1 MNAFVSTPGSSIR
14 VVIAD
19 DSAVMRAAI
28 QRMLESDPGI
38 KVIASARNG
47 KAALQDIATLDPDVV
62 MLDCEMPVMDGL
74 EALQHIM
81 HDSPRPVIMFSSLT
95 SEGAAVTL
103 DALALGAFDYVPK
116 PAHANVIE
124 VRKELVDKVKAAS
137 VSRERTRRRAQL
149 AAVAGNGHVAPE
161 HTAPPRSQWDTCHV
175 SVVCLG
181 CSTGGPAALQRILP
195 QLPADL
201 PVPILIVQHM
211 PPGFTEPFA
220 RRLNGLCRIGVQ
232 EAGNGNVLEPRHVYI
247 APAGWHV
254 TLRRHGTTTLLTALS
269 SEPADSLHR
278 PSVDIMMLSASEVCG
293 RNAMGVIMT
302 GMGSDGARGM
312 QALYAS
318 GAFTLGQDE
327 SSCAVYGMPRSCA
340 EQGSLRR
347 VTTLDA
353 IPGEIVK
360 VVTGRKA

>member
-1 MNAFVSTPGSSIR
+1 MNACASTPGSIIR
-14 VVIAD
+14 VVVAD

-38 KVIASARNG
+38 KVVASARNG

-81 HDSPRPVIMFSSLT
+81 QDTPRPVIMFSSLT

-124 VRKELVDKVKAAS
+124 VRKELVDKVKGAF

-149 AAVAGNGHVAPE
+149 AAVAGAGHVAPE
-161 HTAPPRSQWDTCHV
+161 RAASARPQFDMGNI

-195 QLPADL
+195 KLPADL
-201 PVPILIVQHM
+201 PVPVVIVQHM
-211 PPGFTEPFA
+211 PRGFTEPFA
-220 RRLNGLCRIGVQ
+220 HRLNGLCKVAVQ
-232 EAGNGNVLEPRHVYI
+232 EAGNGQVLEPRHVYI
-247 APAGWHV
+247 APAGWHI
-254 TLRRHGTTTLLTALS
+254 TLRRHGTTTLLSALS
-269 SEPADSLHR
+269 SEPSDSLHK

-293 RNAMGVIMT
+293 RSAMGVIMT

-312 QALYAS
+312 QALYAT

-327 SSCAVYGMPRSCA
+327 ASCAVYGMPRTCA
-340 EQGSLRR
+340 EQGTLRR

-360 VVTGRKA
+360 AVTVRKT